1 MLDFNRDRFSPFTV
15 RLGMFFSRFGLT
27 PNQWTLLTI
36 SPALAAFLFLY
47 SGDFI
52 YAAAFFAAAAVFDVI
67 DGAVA
72 RVTSTV
78 TKFGGYLDSLIDRY
92 VEFLA
97 IIGLATVAYPPIIA
111 PAGFWT
117 MLLLFGAVMTPFSR
131 ALASEKG
138 LSSGALRG
146 GLVERAER
154 MMLLFLAMLL
164 SAYNLALGSAMIA
177 VTAVLVN
184 VTPVQKALKASK
196 LG

>member
-1 MLDFNRDRFSPFTV
+1 MLDFNREKFSPLTIK
-15 RLGMFFSRFGLT
+15 LGMFFSRFGLT

-36 SPALAAFLFLY
+36 SPALAAFLFLS
-47 SGDFI
+47 SGDFL

-111 PAGFWT
+111 PAGFWVE
-117 MLLLFGAVMTPFSR
+117 LLLFGALMTPFSR
-131 ALASEKG
+131 ALASERG
-138 LSSGALRG
+138 LSSSELRG

-154 MMLLFLAMLL
+154 MALIFIAIVL
-164 SAYNLALGSAMIA
+164 SAYNLALGSAMIV